1 MTHNPTATRD
11 PQAHT
16 PGPLCGTQF
25 VRLHPH
31 MCPAGKAGTFNPHER
46 RHPRTQ
52 PHISTI
58 HGRVRPPKHPPLD
71 SNRAALTVLIRAAL
85 HSRLRLVVFNT
96 TRAHTDNGA

>member
-31 MCPAGKAGTFNPHER
+31 MCPGKRVHSIHTSDATLAHNHTYPQSTAACD
-46 RHPRTQ
+46 PRN
-52 PHISTI
+52 I
-58 HGRVRPPKHPPLD
+58 PPLILT
-71 SNRAALTVLIRAAL
+71 ALL
-85 HSRLRLVVFNT
+85 SRS
-96 TRAHTDNGA
+96 